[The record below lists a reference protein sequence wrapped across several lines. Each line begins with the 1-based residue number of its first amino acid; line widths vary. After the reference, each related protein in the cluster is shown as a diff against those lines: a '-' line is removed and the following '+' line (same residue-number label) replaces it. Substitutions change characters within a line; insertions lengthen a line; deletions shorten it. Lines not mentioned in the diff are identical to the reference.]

1 MESLQRGHRT
11 ADVLAG
17 DGFREKHKEIKGGR
31 GDPDEGSE
39 PTKGEKR
46 GS

>member
-1 MESLQRGHRT
+1 M
-11 ADVLAG
+11 DVLAG